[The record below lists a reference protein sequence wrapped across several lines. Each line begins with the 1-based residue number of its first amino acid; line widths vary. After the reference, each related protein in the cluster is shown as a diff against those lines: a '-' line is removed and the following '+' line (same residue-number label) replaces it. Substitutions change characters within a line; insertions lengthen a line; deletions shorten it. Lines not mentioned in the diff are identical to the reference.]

1 MASKVALITAGMI
14 LCVMSCTKV
23 GLVNSPDQLYSSP
36 AKSVTAV
43 AAVMSTDVPVTVKV
57 DLSRQGL
64 QIPKY
69 FTGFSFEKYSLIKAT
84 YFNSNNTSFINLVKG
99 LGHGMLRIGGGSVDD
114 VQWTNATSTSKPF
127 TLTSVDMYN
136 FFCFAGATRWPVMY
150 GVNLHPA
157 TLPLNVAEIRYLD
170 SHFGNM
176 TASLALGNEPDLYN
190 PFGHRPSTY
199 GYPAFLNEWTT
210 LRDSIHLASP
220 AQCFSGP
227 STASGTWM
235 IPFARD
241 KHSSISWLNEH
252 FYKLNTGGDQ
262 VQSIAKLLTRDT
274 AFITRAY
281 ILRQAT
287 KPYNLAW
294 RIDECNTSA
303 ANRSGVSNSF
313 ASALWALD
321 FMFLAADQGASGVNF
336 HSGNT
341 YFTPISFLSG
351 PAKPLPLY
359 YGMLF
364 FSKASLGK
372 MLTAGYVAESS
383 INFSYYAVQ
392 QPDGTVQVTLIN
404 KDLSKDASVSFSAI
418 NGGTQLKNA
427 SVLRLQGP
435 SPGAL
440 TGTLFGGSAVKD
452 DGTWSA
458 SVKESLVMTGNTTTV
473 KVPAC
478 SAALLTLQ

>member
-1 MASKVALITAGMI
+1 MVNKLTLFTAGMI

-23 GLVNSPDQLYSSP
+23 SLINSPDQLNSSA

-43 AAVMSTDVPVTVKV
+43 TAVLSTDVPVTVTV

-69 FTGFSFEKYSLIKAT
+69 FTGFSFEKYSLIKSA

-114 VQWTNATSTSKPF
+114 VQWTNSTSTSKPF

-136 FFCFAGATRWPVMY
+136 FFAFAGATRWPVMY

-157 TLPLNVAEIRYLD
+157 ALPLNVAEIRYLD
-170 SHFGNM
+170 THFGNM

-199 GYPAFLNEWTT
+199 GYTSFLNEWTT
-210 LRDSIHLASP
+210 LRDSIHQVSP
-220 AQCFSGP
+220 AQCFAGP

-235 IPFARD
+235 IPFGRD
-241 KHSSISWLNEH
+241 KHSSISWLTEH
-252 FYKLNTGGDQ
+252 FYKLNTGGDT

-287 KPYNLAW
+287 KPYNIAW

-303 ANRSGVSNSF
+303 ANRPGVSNSF

-341 YFTPISFLSG
+341 YYSPISFLSS

-372 MLTAGYVAESS
+372 LLTVGSVAGSS
-383 INFSYYAVQ
+383 INFSPYAVQ
-392 QPDGTVQVTLIN
+392 QSDGTVQVTLIN
-404 KDLSKDASVSFSAI
+404 KDLSKDAAVSFSAI
-418 NGGTQLKNA
+418 NGATQLKNA

-478 SAALLTLQ
+478 SAVLITLQ